1 MNSEFIGL
9 HGGYSRS
16 GDYFDIVDAF
26 FALAETGG
34 SMQAKYVREELA
46 KIDDYYKRG
55 TEPWTQ
61 EKVFSPNN
69 WDTHDRINTA
79 LENGYQTCLKEAHRR
94 DLSSKEASDMTH
106 NHFLGWDII
115 VHRHP
120 RSCESGERIVRSL
133 YQFFW
138 TAYKHSIGQGRP
150 DPTRYVQVELVGYI
164 LTLRGNPSDV
174 MELAKQAKLFEI
186 LPRLW
191 MAGAKTLDEKKL
203 AEYEFVPK
211 KDE

>member
-1 MNSEFIGL
+1 MNNEFIGL
-9 HGGYSRS
+9 HGGYSHS

-34 SMQAKYVREELA
+34 SMQAKYAREELA
-46 KIDDYYKRG
+46 KLSDHSKRG
-55 TEPWTQ
+55 SDPWTQ
-61 EKVFSPNN
+61 EKVFSPNK
-69 WDTHDRINTA
+69 WDTHNRINTA
-79 LENGYQTCLKEAHRR
+79 LENGYQTCLKEAYR
-94 DLSSKEASDMTH
+94 DHLSRKEACDMIYDH
-106 NHFLGWDII
+106 SLGWDII
-115 VHRHP
+115 VRRHP
-120 RSCESGERIVRSL
+120 RIWESGDRIVRSV

-138 TAYKHSIGQGRP
+138 TAYKHSIGQGHP
-150 DPTRYVQVELVGYI
+150 DPTRYVQVELGGYI

-191 MAGAKTLDEKKL
+191 MCGSETLDEQKL